1 MARFSDDVDILK
13 YEPVLFGEL
22 AMSGQ
27 VLCSGTGGE
36 LSGVTLS
43 DSEADFTGAGI
54 EAGMVIFISGEG
66 KSGVFEIVSVD
77 SGTALTVSVLRMD
90 SQSQAAMDMQGSDMK
105 YRICSYRVQA
115 EQVGYELTEYF
126 GIQPGRSDSDYGVDD
141 ILDAEV
147 LRAVSVYGVIS
158 MLYASLGCGDE
169 QSNLWG
175 KSEYYRKLYEK
186 ARSRIRLCIDAGD
199 DGVSDTAR
207 IGGCVRLVRG

>member
-22 AMSGQ
+22 AMLGQ
-27 VLCSGTGGE
+27 VLCSGTGGD

-43 DSEADFTGAGI
+43 DSEADFSAAPI
-54 EAGMVIFISGEG
+54 EAGMVIYISGEG
-66 KSGVFEIVSVD
+66 KSGVYEIVSVE
-77 SGTALTVSVLRMD
+77 SATELSVSVLRLD
-90 SQSQAAMDMQGSDMK
+90 SQSQAVMDMQGSDMT

-126 GIQPGRSDSDYGVDD
+126 GIQPGRADSDYGVDD

-147 LRAVSVYGVIS
+147 LRVVSVYGVMS
-158 MLYASLGCGDE
+158 MLYASLGSGREESD
-169 QSNLWG
+169 LWG

-186 ARSRIRLCIDAGD
+186 ARSRIRLCIDAGS
-199 DGVSDTAR
+199 DGVSDTVR
-207 IGGCVRLVRG
+207 LGGCVRLVRG